1 MKNLHRYIAFLLSL
15 CLITA
20 FQIVTGYFFYD
31 SLGKALFIGTVFF
44 LIWNPIQYTMK
55 QSNNKKKETP

>member
-1 MKNLHRYIAFLLSL
+1 MKNLHRYIAFLISL

-20 FQIVTGYFFYD
+20 FQIVTGYFFYE
-31 SLGKALFIGTVFF
+31 SLGKALFVGTVFF

-55 QSNNKKKETP
+55 